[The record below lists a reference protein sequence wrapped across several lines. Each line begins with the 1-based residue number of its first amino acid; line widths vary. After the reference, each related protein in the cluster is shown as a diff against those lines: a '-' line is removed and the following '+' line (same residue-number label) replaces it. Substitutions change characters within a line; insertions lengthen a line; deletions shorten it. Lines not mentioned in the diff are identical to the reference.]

1 MDTRT
6 SHFPKKMR
14 MKKKKGALPLETLA
28 KLLIALFV
36 LILLIMLT
44 YYSKDKIYYVFG
56 KLKGIM
62 RFGR

>member
-1 MDTRT
+1 
-6 SHFPKKMR
+6 MR